1 MNKETYLRTLT
12 KCIRNSSA
20 RVEIMKE
27 YENHIA
33 DCKEAL
39 MKAGMGEKEAEEEA
53 VRQMGDPIEAGR
65 GMNHIYQNL
74 IDVPMIIWYLACAIF
89 LCFTG
94 YIMGTVISGGVNNGS
109 LIQVLGLMALNGEW
123 AIEMT
128 YIYRGIGIFLLLYGL
143 ILSGIEKWND
153 FELFYLHAR
162 DWGGGVGNS
171 GLILAL
177 AISFLQTNTTD
188 SVVMILAVG
197 LFQTLLRSLMIFLRN
212 KRETELLWEIGVAD
226 TAVTYKGKGT
236 FRNKQFKIMTKDE
249 EITAGTPIMVVALK
263 GAKPVVVRV

>member
-1 MNKETYLRTLT
+1 MNKEKYLRTLT
-12 KCIRNSSA
+12 KCIRNSSV
-20 RVEIMKE
+20 RTEIMKE
-27 YENHIA
+27 YENHIT

-39 MKAGMGEKEAEEEA
+39 MKSGMGEKEAEEEA

-65 GMNHIYQNL
+65 EMNHIYWNL
-74 IDVPMIIWYLACAIF
+74 IDVPMIIWYLVCAVF
-89 LCFTG
+89 FCFTG
-94 YIMGTVISGGVNNGS
+94 FILETVIPEVNNGS
-109 LIQVLGLMALNGEW
+109 LIQALWLMTPEGTWTVGMVYLF
-123 AIEMT
+123 
-128 YIYRGIGIFLLLYGL
+128 RGIGIFLLLYGL

-153 FELFYLHAR
+153 CELFYLHAR

-177 AISFLQTNTTD
+177 AISFLQTDTTD
-188 SVVMILAVG
+188 AVVMILTVG

-212 KRETELLWEIGVAD
+212 RRETELLWEIGVAD

-236 FRNKQFKIMTKDE
+236 FRNKQFKVMTKDE
-249 EITAGTPIMVVALK
+249 EISAGTPIMVVALK